1 MFVEYR
7 VLEVGFVFAQQ
18 VTMVD
23 KVEIDELNKRINT
36 KEDVVRKLKMVK
48 LHRTKVWKLLS
59 LKLDSRKLTITALQH
74 DTAELDKLIQQ
85 WLQTSQKA
93 LQDLQEKLKENS
105 ADPKD
110 ISMES
115 LLKHMNIE
123 PELVGY
129 SVDDEIFTPWE
140 AKVLAPTSHV

>member
-1 MFVEYR
+1 
-7 VLEVGFVFAQQ
+7 
-18 VTMVD
+18 
-23 KVEIDELNKRINT
+23 
-36 KEDVVRKLKMVK
+36 
-48 LHRTKVWKLLS
+48 
-59 LKLDSRKLTITALQH
+59 LTITALQH

-129 SVDDEIFTPWE
+129 SVDDEIFTP
-140 AKVLAPTSHV
+140 

>member
-1 MFVEYR
+1 MGNSFKAKTADHNI
-7 VLEVGFVFAQQ
+7 LNILKTDANFLPNLVGFVFAQQ

-48 LHRTKVWKLLS
+48 LHRTK
-59 LKLDSRKLTITALQH
+59 H

-129 SVDDEIFTPWE
+129 SVDDEIFTPLE
-140 AKVLAPTSHV
+140 AKVLAPT